1 MAIFRTQ
8 EELLRAV
15 SILPPTIEGL
25 KVQRSLQSF
34 SPPSTHLDMS
44 MDLVEQTKEVIK
56 KAFSDPMFFDTK
68 VEYYRLHSYCGD
80 YCPDTD
86 GYYIMMET
94 KASERLGKK
103 LFNGELG
110 SLD

>member
-1 MAIFRTQ
+1 MRDLKPITVKANVELVEKARKELKDRKMGIFRTQ

-15 SILPPTIEGL
+15 SLLPPTIEGL

-56 KAFSDPMFFDTK
+56 KAFSDPMFSDTK

-80 YCPDTD
+80 YCP
-86 GYYIMMET
+86 
-94 KASERLGKK
+94 
-103 LFNGELG
+103 G
-110 SLD
+110 S